1 LLCTLMNQR
10 VMLTGG
16 AGFIGSAV
24 IDHLNELGC
33 DVFVLDNLSFGKR
46 ELAAVPDSRFFEV
59 DILDHRATADSV
71 RAIAPAWAIHLAAVH
86 FIPYCNAHP
95 YESTNINLLG
105 TTNVL
110 DALRNVA
117 SVEKVFFAST
127 AAVYADSPAPVAETS
142 LPIPLDIYGLTKRIG
157 ERLVHEFHATTSVPC
172 IIGRLFN
179 AYGPRETNAHLIPE
193 ILRQVLEGKQT
204 IELGN
209 LFTRRDYIHT
219 SDMARAI
226 SKLMA
231 CQIDGFDVFNIGS
244 GKSFSAGE
252 IIQFFERAI
261 NHPLIVDV
269 AKDRLRKVDRTLLQA
284 DITKIHR
291 ATGWTPQVEI
301 QQGITALVQEENVP
315 HRVRAIG

>member
-1 LLCTLMNQR
+1 MNER

-24 IDHLNELGC
+24 IEQFNELGY
-33 DVFVLDNLSFGKR
+33 DVFVLDNVSFGKR

-59 DILDHRATADSV
+59 DILDHRATADCV
-71 RAIAPAWAIHLAAVH
+71 RAIAPVWAIHLAAVH

-110 DALRNVA
+110 DALRDVA

-127 AAVYADSPAPVAETS
+127 AAVYADSPTPVSETAPA
-142 LPIPLDIYGLTKRIG
+142 IPLDIYGLTKRIG

-172 IIGRLFN
+172 VIGRLFN
-179 AYGPRETNAHLIPE
+179 AYGPRETNPHLIPE
-193 ILRQVLEGKQT
+193 VLRQVLEGKQT

-231 CQIDGFDVFNIGS
+231 CQTGGFDVFNVGS
-244 GKSFSAGE
+244 GESYSAGE

-261 NHPLIVDV
+261 NHPLIADV
-269 AKDRLRKVDRTLLQA
+269 AKDRVRKVDRALLQA

-301 QQGITALVQEENVP
+301 QQGITALVQNEVSLTS
-315 HRVRAIG
+315 G

>member
-1 LLCTLMNQR
+1 MNER

-24 IDHLNELGC
+24 IEQLKELRC

-59 DILDHRATADSV
+59 DILDHRATADCV
-71 RAIAPAWAIHLAAVH
+71 RVIAPAWVIHLAAVH

-95 YESTNINLLG
+95 YESTNLNLLG

-110 DALRNVA
+110 DALRTVA

-127 AAVYADSPAPVAETS
+127 AAVYADSPTSVAETS
-142 LPIPLDIYGLTKRIG
+142 PAIPLDIYGLTKRIG
-157 ERLVHEFHATTSVPC
+157 ERLMHEFHVTTNVPC
-172 IIGRLFN
+172 VIGRLFN
-179 AYGPRETNAHLIPE
+179 AYGPHETNAHLIPE
-193 ILRQVLEGKQT
+193 ILRQVLEGKQI

-209 LFTRRDYIHT
+209 LSTRRDYIHT
-219 SDMARAI
+219 SDIARAI

-231 CQIDGFDVFNIGS
+231 CQTGEFDVFNIGS
-244 GKSFSAGE
+244 GESFSAGE
-252 IIQFFERAI
+252 IVQFFERAI
-261 NHPLIVDV
+261 NHPLVVDV
-269 AKDRLRKVDRTLLQA
+269 AKDRVRKIDRALLQA

-291 ATGWTPQVEI
+291 ATGWTPQVDM
-301 QQGITALVQEENVP
+301 QQGITALVQDEVSLP
-315 HRVRAIG
+315 SR

>member
-1 LLCTLMNQR
+1 MNKR

-24 IDHLNELGC
+24 IEQLYDLRC

-46 ELAAVPDSRFFEV
+46 KHAAVPDSRFFEA
-59 DILDHRATADSV
+59 DILDDRATADCV
-71 RAIAPAWAIHLAAVH
+71 RTIEPTWVIHLAAVH

-110 DALRNVA
+110 DALRNVG

-127 AAVYADSPAPVAETS
+127 AAVYADSPTPVSETS
-142 LPIPLDIYGLTKRIG
+142 PAIPLDIYGLTKRVG
-157 ERLVHEFHATTSVPC
+157 ERLVHEFHATTGVPC
-172 IIGRLFN
+172 VIGRLFN
-179 AYGPRETNAHLIPE
+179 AYGPRETNAHLVPE
-193 ILRQVLEGKQT
+193 ILRQVLEGKQS

-226 SKLMA
+226 SRLMA
-231 CQIDGFDVFNIGS
+231 CQTDGCDVFNIGS
-244 GKSFSAGE
+244 GDSYSAGD
-252 IIQFFERAI
+252 IIRFFERAI
-261 NHPLIVDV
+261 NHPLNVDV
-269 AKDRLRKVDRTLLQA
+269 AKDRVRKVDRALLQA

-291 ATGWTPQVEI
+291 ATAWKPEVEI
-301 QQGITALVQEENVP
+301 QQGITALVQNEVSLSS
-315 HRVRAIG
+315 G

>member
-1 LLCTLMNQR
+1 LLCTLMNER

-24 IDHLNELGC
+24 VDHLNELGC

-59 DILDHRATADSV
+59 DILDHRATADAV

-142 LPIPLDIYGLTKRIG
+142 PAIPLDIYGLTKRIG

>member
-1 LLCTLMNQR
+1 
-10 VMLTGG
+10 MLTGG

-24 IDHLNELGC
+24 IEQFHELGC

-46 ELAAVPDSRFFEV
+46 ELAAVPDDRFFEV
-59 DILDHRATADSV
+59 DILDDRATADCLRKIEPTWV
-71 RAIAPAWAIHLAAVH
+71 IHLAAVH

-127 AAVYADSPAPVAETS
+127 AAVYADSPTAVAETS
-142 LPIPLDIYGLTKRIG
+142 PAIPLDIYGLTKRIG
-157 ERLVHEFHATTSVPC
+157 ERLVHDFHATTGVPC
-172 IIGRLFN
+172 VIGRLFN

-209 LFTRRDYIHT
+209 LSTRRDYIHT

-226 SKLMA
+226 ANLMVY
-231 CQIDGFDVFNIGS
+231 QTDGFDVFNIGS
-244 GKSFSAGE
+244 GEAYSAGE
-252 IIQFFERAI
+252 IIQLFERAI
-261 NHPLIVDV
+261 SHPLTVDV
-269 AKDRLRKVDRTLLQA
+269 AKDRVRKVDRALLQA

-291 ATGWTPQVEI
+291 VTGWAPQVQI
-301 QQGITALVQEENVP
+301 QQGITALVQNEISLTS
-315 HRVRAIG
+315 A